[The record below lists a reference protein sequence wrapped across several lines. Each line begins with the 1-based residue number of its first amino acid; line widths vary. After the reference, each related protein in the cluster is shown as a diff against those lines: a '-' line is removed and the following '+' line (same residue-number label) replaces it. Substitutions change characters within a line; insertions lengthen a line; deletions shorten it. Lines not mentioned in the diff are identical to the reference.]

1 MAWVIRQFSKGQIDR
16 AGETLIRAD
25 AAAEARN
32 DALLIVNNWR
42 SCHAFPLNTFQNG
55 LRQVAKNVDGHSLV
69 AQRIKRLSSIEG
81 KLRRFPTMTLSQMQ
95 DLGGCRA
102 ILNDTRSVLRLAE
115 LYRRGRMKHKLHT
128 LDNYIENPQP
138 SGYRGVHLIYRYFS
152 DRNKK
157 YNGQKIEVQ
166 LRSSLQHS
174 WATAVE
180 TVGTFTRHAL
190 KSSIGPD
197 QWLRFFA
204 LMGSVIAVK
213 EGTNRVRDTP
223 ADTRELISEL
233 RQIAHELDVINRLE
247 TYGAALT
254 QFNSS
259 ITKDAHYFL
268 IQLEPEA
275 QRILITGFKA
285 QDLEL
290 ANERY
295 LAVESRIDPD
305 SSAAA
310 VLVSVENV
318 TFLQRAYP
326 NYFLDTKTFV
336 NVLRDA
342 MRHERVRQQRS
353 PRRGGNQGS

>member
-1 MAWVIRQFSKGQIDR
+1 MAWVIRQFSKTRIDR
-16 AGETLIRAD
+16 AGETLVSQG
-25 AAAEARN
+25 AATEARN
-32 DALLIVNNWR
+32 EALLIVNNWR

-55 LRQVAKNVDGHSLV
+55 LRQIAKTVDEHSLV

-102 ILNDTRSVLRLAE
+102 IVNDARSVLRLAD
-115 LYRRGRMKHKLHT
+115 LYRRSRMKHKLHT
-128 LDNYIENPQP
+128 VDNYIENPQP
-138 SGYRGVHLIYRYFS
+138 SGYRGVHFIYRYFS
-152 DRNKK
+152 DRNKT

-166 LRSSLQHS
+166 LRSAFQHS

-197 QWLRFFA
+197 EWLRFFA
-204 LMGSVIAVK
+204 LMGSAIAVK
-213 EGTNRVRDTP
+213 EGTNRVKGTPEDTK
-223 ADTRELISEL
+223 ELIAEL
-233 RQIAHELDVINRLE
+233 RQVAAELDVINRLE

-275 QRILITGFKA
+275 QRTLITGFKA
-285 QDLEL
+285 QDLQL

-295 LAVESRIDPD
+295 LAIERGIDPN
-305 SSAAA
+305 SSTDA

-326 NYFLDTKTFV
+326 NYFLDTTTFV
-336 NVLRDA
+336 NLLRDA
-342 MRHERVRQQRS
+342 LKHERIRRQRTS
-353 PRRGGNQGS
+353 